1 MTVTDHPVTDRPAT
15 RPNLLERIL
24 GWLRA
29 GYPQGVP
36 RTDYVALFAVL
47 HRHLTGAEV
56 AAIAQELI
64 EGEQV
69 DGEPIERDDIEAAIA
84 RVAKEHPDPND
95 VARVVSRL
103 AAGGWPLAEPSAELD

>member
-1 MTVTDHPVTDRPAT
+1 M
-15 RPNLLERIL
+15 LERIV

-36 RTDYVALFAVL
+36 SADYVALFAVL

-56 AAIAQELI
+56 AAIADHL
-64 EGEQV
+64 V
-69 DGEPIERDDIEAAIA
+69 DGTPDAPIERDDIESAIE
-84 RVAKEHPDPND
+84 RVAREHPDPSD

-103 AAGGWPLAEPSAELD
+103 AAGGWPLAEPSTELD